1 MRKFLK
7 NENGEAV
14 IVEATLVLPFCII
27 MVIALYYAAIFLCQ
41 KANLQANVENSLIYY
56 KNTVTDTYVQASDN
70 MAYASSKG
78 TVSAVGS
85 SMRNVTYEQPYRFL
99 GMKFDKAK
107 FASFFHSMAGY
118 MFFDDGTNIEITSS
132 VKNYVIYKE
141 ITATAKQTVQP
152 AIKLSVVGGSD
163 SLDIVCTS
171 SVVISD
177 GDEFIRNTD
186 FAIDL
191 VKETKVGEMAGQMV
205 DKVAGFYNKFKEKF
219 GI

>member
-1 MRKFLK
+1 
-7 NENGEAV
+7 
-14 IVEATLVLPFCII
+14 
-27 MVIALYYAAIFLCQ
+27 
-41 KANLQANVENSLIYY
+41 
-56 KNTVTDTYVQASDN
+56 
-70 MAYASSKG
+70 
-78 TVSAVGS
+78 
-85 SMRNVTYEQPYRFL
+85 
-99 GMKFDKAK
+99 
-107 FASFFHSMAGY
+107 MAGY

-163 SLDIVCTS
+163 SLEIVCTS